1 MSYHNPVLLH
11 PSVDNLVTNP
21 FGTYVDVTFGGGGHS
36 RAILNKLSDGRLIA
50 FDQDADSHANL
61 IEDPRFQFV
70 PSNFKNL
77 TRFLKYH
84 QAYPADGILADLG
97 ISSHQIDTAER
108 GFSYSKDGL
117 LDMRMNA
124 DAGITAKDVVNQYD
138 EQQLSNIFFNY
149 GELSEGRRLA
159 RQIVKMR
166 GECSIE
172 TTLQLAEILKP
183 CLQRGKENKYLSK
196 IFQALRIEVNKEM
209 EVLESFL
216 QQTTDALKPGG
227 RLVIIAYHS
236 LEDRLV
242 KNFMRSGN
250 LSGEVEKDFFG
261 NPLTPFKL
269 ITRKPIVPEEEE
281 ITINPRARSA
291 KLRVAEKIIV
301 TPNGYDNQSKATQRS

>member
-21 FGTYVDVTFGGGGHS
+21 SGTYVDVTFGGGGHS
-36 RAILNKLSDGRLIA
+36 RAILEKISDGRLIA
-50 FDQDADSHANL
+50 FDQDEDSQANL
-61 IEDPRFQFV
+61 IDDARFQFV

-77 TRFLKYH
+77 TRFLQYH
-84 QAYPADGILADLG
+84 KAYPCNGILADLG
-97 ISSHQIDTAER
+97 ISSHQIDTADR
-108 GFSYSKDGL
+108 GFSYSKDGA

-124 DAGITAKDVVNQYD
+124 QTGISAKEVVNEYD
-138 EQQLSNIFFNY
+138 EQQLSRIFFTY
-149 GELSEGRRLA
+149 GELREGRQLA
-159 RQIVKMR
+159 RQIAR
-166 GECSIE
+166 ARAEHPLE
-172 TTLQLAEILKP
+172 TTLQLAEALKP
-183 CLQRGKENKYLSK
+183 CLPKGKENKFLSK
-196 IFQALRIEVNKEM
+196 IFQALRIEVNHEM

-216 QQTTDALKPGG
+216 TQTVEALKPGG

-236 LEDRLV
+236 LEDRMV

-269 ITRKPIVPEEEE
+269 ITRKAMAPDEEE
-281 ITINPRARSA
+281 ILTNPRARSA

-301 TPNGYDNQSKATQRS
+301 TPHGLND